1 MGKPGKR
8 GIHRTED
15 ARWRTVPHS
24 AHFVRNAGHMVF
36 PAIHRVLPYE
46 QGHLMFCPQCQAEY
60 RQGFT
65 HCADCDVDLVWELP
79 KAAIE
84 LRTAVAA
91 GDPNEDPFCS
101 FWKGEDPRVHAEL
114 CTVLDEAGI
123 PHHTVFR
130 RDHLFN
136 LTNLAAYEVGV
147 PFSLFE
153 RAENA
158 IKEAYG
164 TDDVEDVGAEELKGL
179 LQDRPQQFRRL
190 PETLTPP
197 PEENIAGPP
206 NAGEELDWFPE
217 DATVK
222 IWEAKSAEP
231 SSFLVAALHENGIH
245 CRVDKNSGRVELYA
259 LPEEEQRAREIV
271 REVVE
276 GQPPE

>member
-1 MGKPGKR
+1 
-8 GIHRTED
+8 
-15 ARWRTVPHS
+15 
-24 AHFVRNAGHMVF
+24 
-36 PAIHRVLPYE
+36 
-46 QGHLMFCPQCQAEY
+46 MFCPQCKAEY

-79 KAAIE
+79 EAAIE
-84 LRTAVAA
+84 VRTVGPP

-114 CTVLDEAGI
+114 CSVLDEAGI

-136 LTNLAAYEVGV
+136 LINLAAYEVGV

-179 LQDRPQQFRRL
+179 LQDRPQHPRRL

-197 PEENIAGPP
+197 PEENIPGPP
-206 NAGEELDWFPE
+206 SAGEGLDWYPE

-222 IWEAKSAEP
+222 VWATKSHEP
-231 SSFLVAALHENGIH
+231 SEFLVAALYENGIR
-245 CRVDKNSGRVELYA
+245 CRLDKSDQQAVLYVLPVDED
-259 LPEEEQRAREIV
+259 RAREIV

-276 GQPPE
+276 GAPPE